1 MIDRRELLALG
12 GMLGGLAARGND
24 AEGAAIGTAEVTDRT
39 AQEIVEGLRSLTN
52 AISGGQSFSPIV
64 PVRTKQIDYLKANS
78 KFPDFIDV
86 GIDVWMRVYDWHVRL
101 QQPLV
106 VGRDP
111 SGRYMLLMG
120 FTQLVLR
127 PDFVSD
133 YISVPYDASDRR

>member
-12 GMLGGLAARGND
+12 GMLGGLSARGND

-52 AISGGQSFSPIV
+52 AIYSGQSFGPIV

-101 QQPLV
+101 QQPIV

-111 SGRYMLLMG
+111 SGRYMLLLG

-127 PDFVSD
+127 PDFVAD